1 VPEGVEDLE
10 TNPNSFLK
18 WDILLVGPFDLNVSN
33 CTALLIPFTVETSTT
48 NLYFVTDGVAKSY
61 PLVLYCPSNIVV
73 NCGEPVVYAPASFS
87 GCGDVKIEYNPL
99 PNTTFPVGTTPVTV
113 TATDKDGNTTNC
125 VFTVT
130 VLDKTPPVKPTLA
143 SITDTNCTGL
153 PVTPPIP
160 STTDSCMGTIFGT
173 TTTTFPVTNRGTTV
187 VTWTFDDGNGN
198 KTTADQSITISG
210 LSFVGFYAPISGTN
224 GTCAVPLRTI
234 NQGSIIPVKFDT
246 KCGSTLVTGGT
257 PPVVKI
263 QAYSNTCAPGSELVS
278 VNAVYQNN
286 WHYNW
291 DTSGW
296 AKGVYRVVVILPDG
310 TFQYAFVK
318 LK

>member
-1 VPEGVEDLE
+1 V
-10 TNPNSFLK
+10 
-18 WDILLVGPFDLNVSN
+18 
-33 CTALLIPFTVETSTT
+33 
-48 NLYFVTDGVAKSY
+48 
-61 PLVLYCPSNIVV
+61 
-73 NCGEPVVYAPASFS
+73 
-87 GCGDVKIEYNPL
+87 
-99 PNTTFPVGTTPVTV
+99 
-113 TATDKDGNTTNC
+113 
-125 VFTVT
+125 
-130 VLDKTPPVKPTLA
+130 PPVKPTLA
-143 SITDTNCTGL
+143 SITDTNCTGS

-160 STTDSCMGTIFGT
+160 STTDNCKGTVYGT
-173 TTTTFPVTNRGTTV
+173 TTTKFPVTNLGTTV

-198 KTTADQSITISG
+198 KTTADQNITIST

-224 GTCAVPLRTI
+224 GTCAAPLRTI

-246 KCGSTLVTGGT
+246 KCGSTLITGGT

-263 QAYSNTCAPGSELVS
+263 QAYSNTCAPGTELVS

-310 TFQYAFVK
+310 TSQYVFVK